1 MNYNVTVVESEE
13 GFAVWCDDL
22 PECAS
27 QGETKDEASENIR
40 VAIAE
45 YLDAIPEILEKFKTQ
60 VFKCEVT
67 V

>member
-13 GFAVWCDDL
+13 GFAVWCNDL
-22 PECAS
+22 PGCAS
-27 QGETKDEASENIR
+27 QGETKDEALENIR

-45 YLDAIPEILEKFKTQ
+45 YLDAIPEILEKFKAQ